1 MITGPIS
8 EVAIAGVER
17 MIEEESAACH
27 ETLNFGAIAYSNT
40 PEYDTIF
47 STTTGTVT
55 SVSPLVVSG
64 VTIDTTGYTVI
75 VSVGENVIVDTALAI
90 KVVSGRTQSINR
102 PL

>member
-1 MITGPIS
+1 MIA
-8 EVAIAGVER
+8 EYAVASVER
-17 MIEEESAACH
+17 RVEEEAVEIE

-55 SVSPLVVSG
+55 SVSPLVISG
-64 VTIDTTGYTVI
+64 VTIVTTGYTVI
-75 VSVGENVIVDTALAI
+75 VSVGETVIVDTALAI
-90 KVVSGRTQSINR
+90 KEVVGRVQNLNR